1 MVQDVS
7 EIPYRGVKW
16 SKEDKVRGMIAND
29 KYVKEYIGESKST
42 RSEQIESINLG
53 HLVSQRFA
61 KENAP
66 E

>member
-1 MVQDVS
+1 MCQKYP
-7 EIPYRGVKW
+7 IGRGKG
-16 SKEDKVRGMIAND
+16 SMEDKARGMIAND

-42 RSEQIESINLG
+42 RLEQIESINLG